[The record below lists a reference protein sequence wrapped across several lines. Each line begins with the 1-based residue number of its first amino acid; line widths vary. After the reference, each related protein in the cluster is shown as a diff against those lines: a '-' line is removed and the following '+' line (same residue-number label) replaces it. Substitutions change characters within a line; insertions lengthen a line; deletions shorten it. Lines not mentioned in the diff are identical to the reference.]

1 MFGSGT
7 SDPVVFA
14 LAMLFALTGGD
25 WALIVTALVGA
36 GGISGM
42 FTASLGIAKYRR
54 EQRASAKVEREQA
67 ETRFRTVAADEAE
80 SAVRVMGEA
89 LNRVNADNAM
99 LRQDVS
105 QVRADNEQL
114 RKDVVRLRKDLDDCL
129 EAVGEYHAPEADD
142 E

>member
-25 WALIVTALVGA
+25 WA
-36 GGISGM
+36 
-42 FTASLGIAKYRR
+42 LGIAKYRR

-129 EAVGEYHAPEADD
+129 EAVGEYHAPEGDD